1 MKVAVT
7 GGSGLLGTLVLRA
20 LARDRAI
27 KSIVSLDM
35 RPPLVAS
42 AKLQIVQADV
52 RDPDLARHFEG
63 CDAVVHLAFVVTRH
77 VDRALFEAVNVGGS
91 ENVFRAAAQAGVK
104 QIVHASSI
112 AAYGVV
118 PGHPVPITEDTPR
131 HFQAEFPYAAT
142 KYAVE
147 AILDGFEPAHPDI
160 AITRLRPSIIL
171 GRGMEHALGRSLA
184 KGFMLDMGGPPM
196 ALVWGE
202 DVADAVLLALKNKAK
217 GAFNLSADEPRPA
230 SELAREA
237 GLRALRV
244 PRRLALSAAEL
255 GVWLE
260 RMGVGEAD
268 DPSWVRLPSATMVIS
283 SERAKRVLG
292 WKPRCATARD
302 VLRRHVEAV
311 PGRVDRRIATFMRL
325 VDMGGRKPPDPS
337 RLRGIS
343 ARVHLC
349 LEGKGGGD
357 FTIVVDNEQVRV
369 ERGAPRPPR
378 SVVLLKAQTFLDLMA
393 GREDPASAQIVGK
406 VRIEGDPFAG
416 FVLSGMIHGFRQ
428 QQHGP
433 GSRAKIARALKMWFA
448 RGGSATAPR

>member
-7 GGSGLLGTLVLRA
+7 GGSGLLGTLVLRL

-27 KSIVSLDM
+27 KSIVTLDM
-35 RPPLVAS
+35 RPPLVAA
-42 AKLQIVQADV
+42 AKLQSVQADV

-77 VDRALFEAVNVGGS
+77 AERALFEAINVGGS

-104 QIVHASSI
+104 HIVHASSI
-112 AAYGVV
+112 AAYGVL

-131 HFQAEFPYAAT
+131 RFQPDFPYAAT
-142 KYAVE
+142 KFAVE
-147 AILDGFEPAHPDI
+147 AILDGFEPQHPEI
-160 AITRLRPSIIL
+160 VVTRLRPSIIL
-171 GRGMEHALGRSLA
+171 GRGMDHALGRALA
-184 KGFMLDMGGPPM
+184 RGFMLDTGGPPM

-202 DVADAVLLALKNKAK
+202 DVADAVLLALKKTAR
-217 GAFNLSADEPRPA
+217 GAFNLSADEPETA
-230 SELAREA
+230 SELARHA

-244 PRRLALSAAEL
+244 PRKIALSAAEL
-255 GVWLE
+255 AVWLK
-260 RMGVGEAD
+260 RFGLG
-268 DPSWVRLPSATMVIS
+268 DPEDPAWLRLPAAPMVIS
-283 SERAKRVLG
+283 SERAKNVLG
-292 WKPRCATARD
+292 WKPRCPTARE

-311 PGRVDRRIATFMRL
+311 PGRVDSRIATFMRL
-325 VDMGGRKPPDPS
+325 VDLGGRKPPEPA

-357 FTIVVDNEQVRV
+357 YTIVVENEQIRV

-416 FVLSGMIHGFRQ
+416 FVLSGMIHAFRQ
-428 QQHGP
+428 QQQGP
-433 GSRAKIARALKMWFA
+433 GRGAKIARALKMWFA
-448 RGGSATAPR
+448 RGGSTSAPR